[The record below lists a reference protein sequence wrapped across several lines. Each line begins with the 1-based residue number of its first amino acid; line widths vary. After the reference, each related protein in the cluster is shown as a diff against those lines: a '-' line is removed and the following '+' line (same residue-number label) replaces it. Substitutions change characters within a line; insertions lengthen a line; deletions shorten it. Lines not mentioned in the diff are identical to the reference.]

1 MPIVKLPGGSLRDE
15 IREPVYD
22 TIDFTSAAASAPAN
36 QTYSFFTAVQ
46 GKTISQTN
54 LRQNNLL
61 ETAVSFRIQ
70 GIALDALNFYDANAQ
85 VLPLLQENSGVRL
98 RVGEKIYLESPMRFA
113 AGRIWSDVAGGTARV
128 YQQHGCSAV
137 AGIILTGHHVV
148 DINPLQSFQLDWL
161 IEGLTA
167 AELAL
172 TVPAADT
179 KVRYVASLK
188 GIKRRPVQ

>member
-22 TIDFTSAAASAPAN
+22 TIDFTNGAPAVN

-46 GKTISQTN
+46 GKTLSQTN

-70 GIALDALNFYDANAQ
+70 GIAVDALNFTAGNN
-85 VLPLLQENSGVRL
+85 VNILPLLQENSAVRL
-98 RVGEKIYLESPMRFA
+98 RVGEKDYLSSPMRFA
-113 AGRIWSDVAGGTARV
+113 AGRIWSDVAGEADSV
-128 YQQHGCSAV
+128 YQQHGASAV

-161 IEGLTA
+161 VEGLTA

-172 TVPAADT
+172 VVPAADT
-179 KVRYVASLK
+179 KARYVASLK

>member
-15 IREPVYD
+15 IRETVYD
-22 TIDFTSAAASAPAN
+22 TIDFVTASPPVN
-36 QTYSFFTAVQ
+36 STQSFFSAVQ
-46 GKTISQTN
+46 GKPISQTN

-61 ETAVSFRIQ
+61 ETAVSFRTQ
-70 GIALDALNFYDANAQ
+70 GLALDVLNFTDANA
-85 VLPLLQENSGVRL
+85 VAIPLVQENSGVRF

-113 AGRIWSDVAGGTARV
+113 AGRVWTDVAGGTSRI
-128 YQQHGCSAV
+128 YQQHGAAAV

-148 DINPLQSFQLDWL
+148 DINPLQSFQVDWL

-172 TVPAADT
+172 LAIAADT
-179 KVRYVASLK
+179 KLRYVCSLK

>member
-22 TIDFTSAAASAPAN
+22 TVDFNAANPIAN
-36 QTYSFFTAVQ
+36 STVSFFSSVQ
-46 GKTISQTN
+46 GKPISQTN

-61 ETAVSFRIQ
+61 ETAVSFRTQ
-70 GIALDALNFYDANAQ
+70 GLALDVHNFYDANSNAIPL
-85 VLPLLQENSGVRL
+85 VLENSGIRF
-98 RVGEKIYLESPMRFA
+98 RVGEKVYLESPARFA
-113 AGRIWSDVAGGTARV
+113 AGRIWSDVAGGTSRV
-128 YQQHGCSAV
+128 FQEHGSAAV

-148 DINPLQSFQLDWL
+148 DINPLQSFQVDWL
-161 IEGLTA
+161 IESLTA

-172 TVPAADT
+172 LALAADT
-179 KVRYVASLK
+179 KLRYVLSLK